1 MLPERLTT
9 TEPAL
14 AAALVAYV
22 DGVRTH
28 PALPAGLLDACG
40 ARIAWLLAG
49 RATGPTAPAAHRDG
63 AASDEPTADEPTSDE
78 TAAACL
84 AFAEQFVLDAQAL
97 DERTVGRVRG
107 AVGDAGYAV
116 LALGVGLM
124 EGLVRAR
131 LAWGLPPLPPPA
143 DGPEVPR

>member
-1 MLPERLTT
+1 MLPERLAAS
-9 TEPAL
+9 EPELSDAFI
-14 AAALVAYV
+14 AYV
-22 DGVRTH
+22 DGVRRH
-28 PALPAGLLDACG
+28 PALPVGLLDVCA

-49 RATGPTAPAAHRDG
+49 RAADGLGSPVGSDAAVDG
-63 AASDEPTADEPTSDE
+63 EAT
-78 TAAACL
+78 AACL

-97 DERTVGRVRG
+97 DDRTVGRVRD

-131 LAWGLPPLPPPA
+131 LAWGLPPLPPPSSGTSA
-143 DGPEVPR
+143 GGSGTGT